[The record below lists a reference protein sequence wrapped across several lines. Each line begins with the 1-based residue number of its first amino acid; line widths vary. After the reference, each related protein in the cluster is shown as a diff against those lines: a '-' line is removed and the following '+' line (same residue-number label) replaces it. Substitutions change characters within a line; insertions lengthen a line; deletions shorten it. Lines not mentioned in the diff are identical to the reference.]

1 VSGAATPAVASFGD
15 FGTFLRFLRRRARIT
30 QRELGLRV
38 GYSEGHICRLEQN
51 RRLPELSVVAAL
63 FVPALGLARDPT
75 AAGRLMEL
83 ARRVRARG
91 AAPAAPRPDAAESGA
106 VPAAPPYAVERPE
119 ALARVNA
126 LLATEPVVVIRGLAG
141 TGKTTLASMLA
152 RQQTERVV
160 WWMTVTAGVNSSV
173 DAIVTRLERLAGLD
187 AHPPAQP
194 GEGEPAQ
201 PLSRRVDMV
210 AAALAGRPT
219 LLCVDGAEAL
229 GDPPLAMLVHL
240 SATAPLRLLLTS
252 RTTLAVPKAAIY
264 RLGGLEPDQAS
275 TLIARLDPRVPRP
288 LAERLVE
295 RTGGNPMLLR
305 LALGQ
310 THEPG
315 IDHVALVEG
324 LGTNPDIDG
333 YLLQTTVDGLGPA
346 ANRLLSLLGVF
357 RHPADLLDETLI
369 DLTQA
374 VDGPYDWSFAVAELV
389 RRQLIDDPSSAS
401 LHPLVRDHTRAR
413 LVGELGRRRRL
424 HGVAAAWSEQ
434 ARDDVLEAAWH
445 FRHAG
450 RDTQAVEVLTGRI
463 RTLIGRGQ
471 AYPAADLARD
481 LLRRVPRGRGG
492 ERARRLRV
500 LLGDLL
506 VGTSRAEEA
515 ESAYQAALGASTQP
529 SVRADVAARLAE
541 CLLQRAR
548 VPEALALCQ
557 EASAQL
563 GVDDALLRARLAATE
578 ARARLQLSEHDEALR
593 VGEHAL
599 ALARSL
605 GWVAPEVAEDV
616 AASAGLTV
624 GVVLR
629 LRGRHVEAS
638 TRLRE
643 AAEHARRAG
652 LHHLAGRCQFNLGAM
667 DMERGDLD
675 GAYRLWSELET
686 SMRSIRA
693 SYGLA
698 RLLHGLALVHWY
710 RGERTQAL
718 DRFDEACALK
728 EELGDV
734 QGLANS
740 RHSRALV
747 LRGLHRVDEALGEL
761 AAILHGPAA
770 QSEGWA
776 RVNYLD
782 SYATT
787 LMVAGRIEDALEPL
801 REALDLARHTGGLY
815 EGLTSMHLALAHL
828 ASGDPGPAAT
838 LAAQPLPGRQSLLEE
853 QLDARLLRAA
863 LALARQDMAGV
874 LGASREL
881 AAWIGSTGMHLW
893 DAVPDRLISAS
904 HRPPPPADLPR
915 LIWLP

>member
-1 VSGAATPAVASFGD
+1 MSGAATATVASFGD
-15 FGTFLRFLRRRARIT
+15 FGELLRFLRRRARIT

-83 ARRVRARG
+83 ARRVRARD
-91 AAPAAPRPDAAESGA
+91 AAPAVPRPDAVDAGA
-106 VPAAPPYAVERPE
+106 APPAPPYAVERPE
-119 ALARVNA
+119 ALARVSA

-141 TGKTTLASMLA
+141 TGKTTLATMLA

-160 WWMTVTAGVNSSV
+160 WWTTVTPGMNSSA

-187 AHPPAQP
+187 AHPPARP
-194 GEGEPAQ
+194 GEEEPAP
-201 PLSRRVDMV
+201 PLGRRVDMV
-210 AAALAGRPT
+210 AAALAGSPT

-229 GDPPLAMLVHL
+229 DSDEQPLAMLAHL
-240 SATAPLRLLLTS
+240 SATAPVRLLLTS

-264 RLGGLEPDQAS
+264 RLGGLEPNQGS
-275 TLIARLDPRVPRP
+275 TLIARLDPTMPRP

-310 THEPG
+310 TQEPG
-315 IDHVALVEG
+315 IDHLALVER
-324 LGTNPDIDG
+324 LGTNPDIDS

-346 ANRLLSLLGVF
+346 ANRLLSLLCVF
-357 RHPADLLDETLI
+357 RQPADLLDETLI
-369 DLTQA
+369 DLTQT
-374 VDGPYDWSFAVAELV
+374 VDGPYDWSVAVAELV
-389 RRQLIDDPSSAS
+389 RRQLIDDPSSAT

-424 HGVAAAWSEQ
+424 HGVAATWSEQ
-434 ARDDVLEAAWH
+434 ARDDLLEAAWH

-450 RDTQAVEVLTGRI
+450 HDAQAVEILTGRI
-463 RTLIGRGQ
+463 RTLIGLGQ

-481 LLRRVPRGRGG
+481 LLRRVARGREG
-492 ERARRLRV
+492 ERARRLHL

-515 ESAYQAALGASTQP
+515 ESAYQTALRASAQP
-529 SVRADVAARLAE
+529 SVRADVAGRLAE

-563 GVDDALLRARLAATE
+563 GADDTLLRAQLAGTE

-593 VGEHAL
+593 IGEHAL

-605 GWVAPEVAEDV
+605 EWVAPEVAEDV

-624 GVVLR
+624 GVVMR
-629 LRGRHVEAS
+629 LQGRHFEAS

-652 LHHLAGRCQFNLGAM
+652 LHHLAGRCLFNLGAM
-667 DMERGDLD
+667 DMEHGDID
-675 GAYRLWSELET
+675 GAYQLWSELEP

-718 DRFDEACALK
+718 DRYDEACALK
-728 EELGDV
+728 ERLGDV

-740 RHSRALV
+740 RHSRALA
-747 LRGLHRVDEALGEL
+747 LRGLHRVDEALAEL
-761 AAILHGPAA
+761 TAVLHGPAA

-815 EGLTSMHLALAHL
+815 EGLTSTHLALAHL
-828 ASGDPGPAAT
+828 ASGDATPAAT
-838 LAAQPLPGRQSLLEE
+838 LAAQPLPARQSLLEE

-863 LALARQDMAGV
+863 LALARQDTAGV
-874 LGASREL
+874 
-881 AAWIGSTGMHLW
+881 
-893 DAVPDRLISAS
+893 
-904 HRPPPPADLPR
+904 
-915 LIWLP
+915 